1 MRNLLI
7 HGYDTVDLDI
17 SLDYWPMWQRGDVMQ
32 RTNIYLDEDQL
43 RLLKH
48 LASEEGKSVAD
59 LVRQAVDQFMRSRLG
74 DGVTWQNDMT
84 ALTERVHSRVSPA
97 IDPDE
102 IERDIREARQ
112 DVRAA
117 QRCMRS

>member
-1 MRNLLI
+1 
-7 HGYDTVDLDI
+7 
-17 SLDYWPMWQRGDVMQ
+17 MQ

-48 LASEEGKSVAD
+48 LAAEENKPVAD
-59 LVRQAVDQFMRSRLG
+59 FFRQSVDQFLRSRLEN
-74 DGVTWQNDMT
+74 DVTWQNDMT
-84 ALTERVHSRVSPA
+84 ALVERVRSRVSPA

-112 DVRAA
+112 DVRT
-117 QRCMRS
+117 RRR

>member
-1 MRNLLI
+1 
-7 HGYDTVDLDI
+7 
-17 SLDYWPMWQRGDVMQ
+17 MWQRGDGMQ

-43 RLLKH
+43 RLLKD
-48 LASEEGKSVAD
+48 LAAAESKSVAD
-59 LVRQAVDQFMRSRLG
+59 LVRQAVDQFLRSRLE

-84 ALTERVHSRVSPA
+84 ALIEQVHSRVSPA

-117 QRCMRS
+117 QR

>member
-1 MRNLLI
+1 
-7 HGYDTVDLDI
+7 
-17 SLDYWPMWQRGDVMQ
+17 MWQRENGMQ

-48 LASEEGKSVAD
+48 LAAEESKSVAD
-59 LVRQAVDQFMRSRLG
+59 LVRQAVDQFLRSRLE

-84 ALTERVHSRVSPA
+84 APLERVYSRVAPA
-97 IDPDE
+97 IGPYE
-102 IERDIREARQ
+102 IERDIRKAGQ

-117 QRCMRS
+117 QR

>member
-1 MRNLLI
+1 
-7 HGYDTVDLDI
+7 
-17 SLDYWPMWQRGDVMQ
+17 MQ

-48 LASEEGKSVAD
+48 LAAEENKPVAD
-59 LVRQAVDQFMRSRLG
+59 LVRQAVDQFLRSRLEN
-74 DGVTWQNDMT
+74 DVTWQNDMT
-84 ALTERVHSRVSPA
+84 ALIERVRNRVSHA

-102 IERDIREARQ
+102 IERDVRQAKQ

-117 QRCMRS
+117 RR